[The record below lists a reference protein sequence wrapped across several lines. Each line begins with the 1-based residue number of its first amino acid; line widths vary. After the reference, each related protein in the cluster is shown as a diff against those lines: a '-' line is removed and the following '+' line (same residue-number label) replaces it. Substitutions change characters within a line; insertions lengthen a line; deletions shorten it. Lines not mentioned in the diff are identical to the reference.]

1 MACRGAVEDVTKY
14 GGLAYSVEREFACPI
29 DRMWHAW
36 TDPIALESWYHPTT
50 MSCVPGSV
58 TSHAVVGGQWSTGI
72 DVTEFGFHAYFYGW
86 YTDVERNRLLAHTM
100 SYTQDPVAFA
110 LRDRDAP
117 AHLVVI
123 DFEDRTGVTWVKFSQ
138 FGDLPAGEAPRAQAG
153 IENYFDSLG
162 NFLT

>member
-1 MACRGAVEDVTKY
+1 MEDVTPY
-14 GGLAYSVEREFACPI
+14 GGLAYSVEREFSCGI
-29 DRMWHAW
+29 DRMWNAW
-36 TDPIALESWYHPTT
+36 TDPTSLEAWYHPTS
-50 MSCVPGSV
+50 MSCVSGSV
-58 TSHAVVGGQWSTGI
+58 TSNAVVGGEWSTAI
-72 DVTEFGFHAYFYGW
+72 DVSMHGFHACFWGW
-86 YTDVERNRLLAHTM
+86 YTEVDHHRLLAHTM
-100 SYTQDPVAFA
+100 SYTQDPEAFA